1 MTGGGAA
8 AGAVGHGRPIR
19 VPRERKLL
27 YYRVDVIL
35 PLNLLIGNVDNR
47 YQLSA
52 AAMRRAHQLAL
63 TGDED
68 VDANKGKIVS
78 TSIQQILT
86 KKVKY
91 QVER

>member
-1 MTGGGAA
+1 MP
-8 AGAVGHGRPIR
+8 AGRTIPVPEARKR
-19 VPRERKLL
+19 VYNLC
-27 YYRVDVIL
+27 DVIL

-68 VDANKGKIVS
+68 IEANKGKIVS

-91 QVER
+91 EIER

>member
-1 MTGGGAA
+1 MTASGGRFRYPQSANGY
-8 AGAVGHGRPIR
+8 II
-19 VPRERKLL
+19 
-27 YYRVDVIL
+27 RVDVIL
-35 PLNLLIGNVDNR
+35 PLNLLIANIDNR

-52 AAMRRAHQLAL
+52 AAIRRAHQLAL

-68 VDANKGKIVS
+68 VEANKGKIVS

-91 QVER
+91 EINP

>member
-1 MTGGGAA
+1 MTASG
-8 AGAVGHGRPIR
+8 VLRRPIQ
-19 VPRERKLL
+19 VPVERKRL
-27 YYRVDVIL
+27 YYGVEVIL
-35 PLNLLIGNVDNR
+35 PLHLLIANIDNR

-52 AAMRRAHQLAL
+52 AAIRRAHQLAL

-68 VDANKGKIVS
+68 VEANKGKIVS

-91 QVER
+91 EINP

>member
-1 MTGGGAA
+1 
-8 AGAVGHGRPIR
+8 
-19 VPRERKLL
+19 
-27 YYRVDVIL
+27 VIL
-35 PLNLLIGNVDNR
+35 PLNLLIGNTNNR

-68 VDANKGKIVS
+68 VETNKGKIVS

-91 QVER
+91 QIER

>member
-1 MTGGGAA
+1 M
-8 AGAVGHGRPIR
+8 
-19 VPRERKLL
+19 
-27 YYRVDVIL
+27 IL

-63 TGDED
+63 TDDEEIE
-68 VDANKGKIVS
+68 ANKGKIVS

-91 QVER
+91 EIER

>member
-1 MTGGGAA
+1 M
-8 AGAVGHGRPIR
+8 
-19 VPRERKLL
+19 
-27 YYRVDVIL
+27 DVIL

-47 YQLSA
+47 YQLAA

-68 VDANKGKIVS
+68 VEANKGKIVS

-91 QVER
+91 QIER

>member
-1 MTGGGAA
+1 
-8 AGAVGHGRPIR
+8 
-19 VPRERKLL
+19 
-27 YYRVDVIL
+27 VDVIL
-35 PLNLLIGNVDNR
+35 PLHLLIGNIDNR

-52 AAMRRAHQLAL
+52 AAIRRAHQLAL

-68 VDANKGKIVS
+68 VEANKGKIVS

-91 QVER
+91 QIGP